1 MCDSPR
7 TAGGRRLGPPLSLPG
22 RQGDSAAR
30 DDTNFPQ
37 FRLFHAVA
45 GEDYAAVMTTA
56 MRASATAG
64 EYERLERATEG
75 IEAPFALVDLDAM
88 WANADDM
95 LRRAAGKPIRV
106 ASKSVR
112 SRPVLERILAHDPG
126 YRGLLTYTLP
136 ESLWLA
142 GHGFDDLV
150 IGYPTADRS
159 AIAELAGLTDER
171 PSTAPVLMVD
181 SVDHLDLIESAAGQ
195 GDSPVRVAIELD
207 VGWWALGGRVK
218 IGPKRSPIRTPQQ
231 AASFARGIL
240 RRPRLKLVGLM
251 AYEGHIA
258 GLGDRP
264 PGKRLQGRVIGWMQ
278 SRSAAEIRERRAA
291 VVAAVSELAELEFVN
306 GGGTGSL
313 HGTTGEDAVTELAAG
328 SGFFAPTLFDTY
340 SAFKLRP
347 AAIFAMP
354 VVRKPSAS
362 IATVLG
368 GGYLASGVGE
378 PSRVPSPY
386 LPPDLRL
393 DRFEGA
399 GEVQTPVLGD
409 AARRLQVGDRVYFR
423 HTKAGELCER
433 FDSLHLISGDR
444 IVDEVPTYRGE
455 GRTFL

>member
-1 MCDSPR
+1 
-7 TAGGRRLGPPLSLPG
+7 
-22 RQGDSAAR
+22 
-30 DDTNFPQ
+30 
-37 FRLFHAVA
+37 
-45 GEDYAAVMTTA
+45 MTTTLHQPVF
-56 MRASATAG
+56 SG
-64 EYERLERATEG
+64 DYERLERATNGLEP
-75 IEAPFALVDLDAM
+75 PFALVDLDAM
-88 WANADDM
+88 WSNSDQM

-112 SRPVLERILAHDPG
+112 CRPLLEQILGRDPG

-142 GHGFDDLV
+142 AAGFGDLV
-150 IGYPTADRS
+150 IGYPTADRT
-159 AIAELAGLTDER
+159 AIAELARLTDER
-171 PSTAPVLMVD
+171 PTAAPVLMVD
-181 SVDHLDLIESAAGQ
+181 CAAHLDLIEDAAGP
-195 GDSPVRVAIELD
+195 GAHPIRVAMELD
-207 VGWWALGGRVK
+207 VGWWPLGGRLK
-218 IGPKRSPIRTPQQ
+218 IGPKRSPIREPQQ
-231 AASFARGIL
+231 AAAFAREIL
-240 RRPRLKLVGLM
+240 ARPRLRLVGLM

-264 PGKRLQGRVIGWMQ
+264 PGKRLQGRMIEWMQ
-278 SRSAAEIRERRAA
+278 SRSADEIRERRAA

-313 HGTTGEDAVTELAAG
+313 HGTTAEDAVTELAAG

-340 SAFKLRP
+340 SSFTLRP
-347 AAIFAMP
+347 AAMFAMP

-368 GGYLASGVGE
+368 GGYLASGLGE

-386 LPPDLRL
+386 LPAGLHL

-409 AARRLQVGDRVYFR
+409 PARRLSVGDRVYFR

-433 FDSLHLISGDR
+433 FDSLHLVSGDR
-444 IVDEVPTYRGE
+444 VVDEVPTYRGE